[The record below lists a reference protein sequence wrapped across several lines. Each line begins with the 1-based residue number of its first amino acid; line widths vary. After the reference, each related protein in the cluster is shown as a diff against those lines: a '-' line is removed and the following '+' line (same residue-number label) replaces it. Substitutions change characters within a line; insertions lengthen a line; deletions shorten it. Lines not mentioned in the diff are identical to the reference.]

1 MPTVK
6 PKAWIW
12 SELIGSGESI
22 ADPIRPLVADVLI
35 RFNIPFT
42 CIIYRLI
49 EAVTL
54 PLEELTSEV
63 KAECENYAKRLGK
76 ALRWM
81 SEDEFDSW
89 LREKFGLP
97 APTLYTKIRYVA
109 KPIKF
114 FEVRSTPPKLV
125 LRGNLGEQVVEY
137 QGIRFKLIITKL

>member
-1 MPTVK
+1 MRVPLKLATDLYVK
-6 PKAWIW
+6 AIVAKTGELEDRIKALEKDMKYVRGI
-12 SELIGSGESI
+12 LQQLLSI
-22 ADPIRPLVADVLI
+22 SATQKVIRS
-35 RFNIPFT
+35 
-42 CIIYRLI
+42 
-49 EAVTL
+49 
-54 PLEELTSEV
+54 SEV